1 MGRDNNVKETFS
13 IIKGWEVLKE
23 DSIYTQKTM
32 DIIVENLSGDAR
44 TILVE
49 KGGKK
54 LKLPV
59 LFYDEEKFIKTP
71 YHAEH
76 KERWATRL
84 VRHGSVGMGYKEVLE

>member
-1 MGRDNNVKETFS
+1 MGQDNNVKETFS

-32 DIIVENLSGDAR
+32 DIIAENLSGDAR

-71 YHAEH
+71 YHYLPYQRAEWG
-76 KERWATRL
+76 KRRFLNE
-84 VRHGSVGMGYKEVLE
+84 GGI